1 MSTLYF
7 SGMDRPSF
15 LQILHKE
22 QAAGMVMRFVL
33 TERMIETL
41 RDCHLRMVMDSG
53 AFVKDLTQEDIES
66 YARMVI
72 LHADLFEWFANCDK
86 IGDQEQS
93 NANYAYL
100 LSLLPEALHHKV
112 LWIYQYGSPL
122 EYLDEALATRK
133 RIGIGGLVPVL
144 KQDAARAHRL
154 IADLAR
160 HVASAGVS
168 AHYFGASSLDV
179 IKRLHEHH
187 EDFSVDSTTWLV
199 GARNRELINREGK
212 RFPST
217 LAGCDFSTEECLAQ
231 NVRTMRRWVEGEP
244 IKPKKHTAMLQ
255 MSLDLF
261 ATTSGAGSSDEQEI
275 A

>member
-1 MSTLYF
+1 
-7 SGMDRPSF
+7 MDRTSF
-15 LQILHKE
+15 LHILHKE

-41 RDCHLRMVMDSG
+41 RALRLRMVMDSG
-53 AFVKDLTQEDIES
+53 AFVKDLTHEDIES
-66 YARMVI
+66 YAQMI
-72 LHADLFEWFANCDK
+72 IQYADLFEWFANCDK

-122 EYLDEALATRK
+122 HYLDEALATHK

-154 IADLAR
+154 IVDLAMR
-160 HVASAGVS
+160 IAGTGVIP
-168 AHYFGASSLDV
+168 HYLGSSSLEV
-179 IKRLHEHH
+179 IKKLHEYH

-261 ATTSGAGSSDEQEI
+261 ATTSGAGSSGEQDI